1 MSNEELAYDFSP
13 MIKVYKDGRVERLN
27 DTDRVPPSTDPKTG
41 VQSKDVVISQE
52 PAISARL
59 YIPKSTTATTTTSAP
74 QTKLPLLIYFHGG
87 GFCIRSSSSRRHHNY
102 LNALVSEANVVAV
115 SVDYRLV
122 PEHPLPAAYDDSWA
136 ALKWV
141 ASHSDGNGSEDW
153 LNRFAD
159 FQRVFLAGNSAGAN
173 ITHNMAMKLGCERL
187 VGVKL
192 IGIVL
197 VHPYFWGT
205 EPVGAELT
213 TPAAAREYMA
223 GVWRFACPSTSG
235 SNDPLINPANDPKLG
250 KLGCEKVLV
259 FVAEKD
265 VLKDRGWHY
274 SETLK
279 KSRWNGAVE
288 VIEAAGEGHS
298 FHLEDP
304 TCDNAVAMEKKIVAF
319 LN

>member
-13 MIKVYKDGRVERLN
+13 IIKVYKDGRVERLKG
-27 DTDRVPPSTDPKTG
+27 TDVVPPSTDPKTG
-41 VQSKDVVISQE
+41 VQSKDFVISQE
-52 PAISARL
+52 PAVSARL
-59 YIPKSTTATTTTSAP
+59 YIPKFTTATTTTSAP

-87 GFCIRSSSSRRHHNY
+87 GFCIGSSSSPTYHSY
-102 LNALVSEANVVAV
+102 LNALVSDANVVAV
-115 SVDYRLV
+115 SVDYRLA

-159 FQRVFLAGNSAGAN
+159 FHRVFFAGDSAGAN
-173 ITHNMAMKLGCERL
+173 ITHNMAVKLGCEGL

-223 GVWRFACPSTSG
+223 GIWRFACTSTSG
-235 SNDPLINPANDPKLG
+235 SDDPLLNPGKDPKL
-250 KLGCEKVLV
+250 KQLGCVKVLV

-279 KSRWNGAVE
+279 RSGWNGDVE
-288 VIEAAGEGHS
+288 VIEAEGEGHV
-298 FHLEDP
+298 FHCINP

>member
-1 MSNEELAYDFSP
+1 MSNEDLAHDFSP
-13 MIKVYKDGRVERLN
+13 MIKVYKDGRVERLAG
-27 DTDRVPPSTDPKTG
+27 TDRVPPSTNPENG

-52 PAISARL
+52 PAISARIF
-59 YIPKSTTATTTTSAP
+59 IPKTTTDSP

-87 GFCIRSSSSRRHHNY
+87 GFSIESPFSPAYHSYVNT
-102 LNALVSEANVVAV
+102 LVSEANVVAV

-136 ALKWV
+136 AIKWV
-141 ASHSDGNGSEDW
+141 ASHFDGNGSEDW

-159 FQRVFLAGNSAGAN
+159 FQRVFFAGDSAGAN
-173 ITHNMAMKLGCERL
+173 ITHNMAVKLGCERL

-192 IGIVL
+192 VGIVL

-213 TPAAAREYMA
+213 APAATKEYMA

-235 SNDPLINPANDPKLG
+235 SDDPLLNPAKDPKLG
-250 KLGCEKVLV
+250 KLGCEEVLV
-259 FVAEKD
+259 CVAEKD
-265 VLKDRGWHY
+265 GLKDRGWHY
-274 SETLK
+274 SEILK
-279 KSRWNGAVE
+279 KSGWNGAVE
-288 VIEAAGEGHS
+288 VIEAKGEGHV
-298 FHLEDP
+298 FHLFNP
-304 TCDNAVAMEKKIVAF
+304 ICDNAVALKKKIVSF

>member
-27 DTDRVPPSTDPKTG
+27 DTDRVPPSTDPKTS

-59 YIPKSTTATTTTSAP
+59 YIPKSTTTSSP

-87 GFCIRSSSSRRHHNY
+87 GFCVRSSSSAKYHSY

-115 SVDYRLV
+115 SVDYRLA
-122 PEHPLPAAYDDSWA
+122 PENPLPAAYEDSWA

-141 ASHSDGNGSEDW
+141 ASHSDGNSSEDW
-153 LNRFAD
+153 LNSFAD
-159 FQRVFLAGNSAGAN
+159 FQRVFFAGDSAGGNLA
-173 ITHNMAMKLGCERL
+173 HNMALKVGCEGL
-187 VGVKL
+187 AGVNL

-205 EPVGAELT
+205 EPVGEELT
-213 TPAAAREYMA
+213 APAAAREIVSA
-223 GVWRFACPSTSG
+223 LWRFTYPSTSG
-235 SNDPLINPANDPKLG
+235 SDDPFFNPGKDSKLWE
-250 KLGCEKVLV
+250 LGSVKVLV

-265 VLKDRGWHY
+265 ILKDRGLYY
-274 SETLK
+274 SEILK
-279 KSRWNGAVE
+279 KSGWKGVVE
-288 VIEAAGEGHS
+288 LIEAMGEGHV

>member
-1 MSNEELAYDFSP
+1 MGNEELAYDFSP
-13 MIKVYKDGRVERLN
+13 IIKVYKDGRVERLK
-27 DTDRVPPSTDPKTG
+27 DTDIVPPSTDPKTG

-87 GFCIRSSSSRRHHNY
+87 GFCIGSSSSSTYHSY

-115 SVDYRLV
+115 SVDYRLAL
-122 PEHPLPAAYDDSWA
+122 EHPLPAAYDDSWA
-136 ALKWV
+136 ALKW
-141 ASHSDGNGSEDW
+141 
-153 LNRFAD
+153 
-159 FQRVFLAGNSAGAN
+159 RVFFAGAN
-173 ITHNMAMKLGCERL
+173 ITHNMAVKSGCVRL

-213 TPAAAREYMA
+213 TPADAREFMA
-223 GVWRFACPSTSG
+223 AVWRFACPSTSG
-235 SNDPLINPANDPKLG
+235 SDDPQ
-250 KLGCEKVLV
+250 LGCVKVLV

-279 KSRWNGAVE
+279 RSGWNGDVE
-288 VIEAAGEGHS
+288 VIEAEGEGHV
-298 FHLEDP
+298 FHWINP

>member
-13 MIKVYKDGRVERLN
+13 IIKVYKDGRVERLKG
-27 DTDRVPPSTDPKTG
+27 TDIVPPSTDPKTG

-87 GFCIRSSSSRRHHNY
+87 GFCIGSSSSSTYHSY

-115 SVDYRLV
+115 SVDYRLA

-159 FQRVFLAGNSAGAN
+159 FQRVFFAGDSAGAN
-173 ITHNMAMKLGCERL
+173 ITHNMAVKSGSVRL

-213 TPAAAREYMA
+213 TPADAREFMA
-223 GVWRFACPSTSG
+223 AVWRFACPSTSG
-235 SNDPLINPANDPKLG
+235 SDDPVLNPGKDPKL
-250 KLGCEKVLV
+250 KQLGCVKVLV

-279 KSRWNGAVE
+279 RSGWNGDVE
-288 VIEAAGEGHS
+288 VIEAEGEGHV
-298 FHLEDP
+298 FHWINP

>member
-13 MIKVYKDGRVERLN
+13 MIKVYKDGRVERLRGT
-27 DTDRVPPSTDPKTG
+27 DTVPPSTDPKTG

-59 YIPKSTTATTTTSAP
+59 YIPKSTTTSAP

-87 GFCIRSSSSRRHHNY
+87 GFCIRSSSSRTHHNY

-122 PEHPLPAAYDDSWA
+122 PEHPLPAAYDDSW
-136 ALKWV
+136 LL
-141 ASHSDGNGSEDW
+141 SNG
-153 LNRFAD
+153 
-159 FQRVFLAGNSAGAN
+159 AGAN
-173 ITHNMAMKLGCERL
+173 ITHNMA
-187 VGVKL
+187 VN
-192 IGIVL
+192 
-197 VHPYFWGT
+197 W
-205 EPVGAELT
+205 EPVGDELT
-213 TPAAAREYMA
+213 TPAAARDYMA

-235 SNDPLINPANDPKLG
+235 SDDPLINPAKDQKLG

-259 FVAEKD
+259 CVAEKD

-279 KSRWNGAVE
+279 RSGWNGDVE
-288 VIEAAGEGHS
+288 VIEAEGEGHV
-298 FHLEDP
+298 FHWINP

>member
-13 MIKVYKDGRVERLN
+13 GIKVYKDGRVERLQG
-27 DTDRVPPSTDPKTG
+27 TDIVPPSTDPKTG

-59 YIPKSTTATTTTSAP
+59 YIPKSTTTSSP

-87 GFCIRSSSSRRHHNY
+87 GFCIESSSSPTYHNY
-102 LNALVSEANVVAV
+102 LNALVSDSEANVVAV
-115 SVDYRLV
+115 SVDYRLA
-122 PEHPLPAAYDDSWA
+122 PENPLPAAYEDSWA

-141 ASHSDGNGSEDW
+141 ASHSDGNSSEDW
-153 LNRFAD
+153 LNSFAD
-159 FQRVFLAGNSAGAN
+159 FQRVFFSGDSAGGNLA
-173 ITHNMAMKLGCERL
+173 HNMALKVGCEGL
-187 VGVKL
+187 AGVNL

-205 EPVGAELT
+205 EPVGEELT
-213 TPAAAREYMA
+213 APAAAREIVSA
-223 GVWRFACPSTSG
+223 LWRFTYPSTSG
-235 SNDPLINPANDPKLG
+235 SDDPFFNPGKDSKLG
-250 KLGCEKVLV
+250 ELGCVKVLV

-265 VLKDRGWHY
+265 ILKDRGLYY
-274 SETLK
+274 SEILK
-279 KSRWNGAVE
+279 KSGWKGVVE
-288 VIEAAGEGHS
+288 LIEAMGEGHV